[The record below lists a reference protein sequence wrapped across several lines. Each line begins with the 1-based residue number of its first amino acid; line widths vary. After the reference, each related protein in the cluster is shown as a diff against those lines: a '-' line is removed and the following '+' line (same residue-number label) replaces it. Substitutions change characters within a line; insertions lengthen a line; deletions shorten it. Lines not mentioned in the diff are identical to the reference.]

1 MPKRV
6 AFSRDLGGITPVD
19 PEVAAIVERAARR
32 FEELGCIVEEASP
45 DFADLQRI
53 FQTPRAMGMAA
64 SRKGLLASHRDQL
77 EPEVVWNIEKGLSL
91 TMEDIAAAELARG
104 RLYHRVRQFYE
115 TFDLVLCPATV
126 VPPYPVEQRYVEECQ
141 GHRFSNYIE
150 GCTIAYAFTCPGVAR
165 KSVV

>member
-45 DFADLQRI
+45 DFADLQMI
-53 FQTPRAMGMAA
+53 FQTLRAMGMAA

-77 EPEVVWNIEKGLSL
+77 KPEVVWNIE
-91 TMEDIAAAELARG
+91 IG
-104 RLYHRVRQFYE
+104 RASCRERV
-115 TFDLVLCPATV
+115 C
-126 VPPYPVEQRYVEECQ
+126 RY
-141 GHRFSNYIE
+141 G
-150 GCTIAYAFTCPGVAR
+150 
-165 KSVV
+165 